1 MRIRSSNSAS
11 LAWRALIALHLASPL
26 AFALD
31 PSRAISQYGHA
42 AWTMQDGVL
51 PGAPTVMTQSPD
63 GYLWLGTR
71 NGLLRFDG
79 VRFVPFDPPEGE
91 KLSSSRI
98 LSLES
103 GSDGALW
110 IGTRSGLHRWRDG
123 HLTAISQT
131 PAQIASI
138 RRDGAGTIW
147 FTRMSVRDKEGPLC
161 RIAGDDAICRPL
173 IPNANSDIAR
183 DLKIDSHGNFW
194 TVSDHRLIRIR
205 DGNVRTWVPEGLSD
219 SVEEE
224 LRDVVHV
231 VLPARDGTIW
241 VGAMQPSR
249 GLGLLH
255 LDGDRL
261 RAFVGPELDGRKLSV
276 SPMLEDRT
284 GSLWI
289 GTQDEGIYRMHEG
302 KVSRFRRSDGLSS
315 DTIQNLYEDRE
326 GTVWV
331 LTTQGVHAFRDLK
344 VGTVSSR
351 QGLRADLANG
361 VLAAHDGTVWVDNWH
376 TLDAWREGKVTTL
389 SSRNGLP
396 GEEVMGLFEDSAGT
410 LWVGIDNEVTV
421 FENGKFTPV
430 RQRDGEAMGHFSSA
444 AQDSAGDIWIMTVDP
459 DLLHRVRG
467 RQVVE
472 QFPRSRLSY
481 SYRAMTADPVDGI
494 WLALNNGDLGRLRA
508 GALEIVPFEREPNTG
523 TVISLATWRDG
534 SVAGASALGISAVR
548 DGKPLTMSVKNGLP
562 CVDVHAVLVDRDGA
576 MWLYATCGVIH
587 VAADQV
593 RAWWN
598 SPGATLKFRVLDAFD
613 GAQAARANFFPKASL
628 APDGK
633 LWFANASV
641 VQVIDPAR
649 LEINPV
655 PPSVTIERLL
665 ADRTEHPLAQHLR
678 LPPNPTDV
686 QIDYTGLSFVVPKK
700 MQFRYRLVGHDQ
712 HWQQAGAR
720 RQAFYNDLPPRDYRF
735 EVTASNSDGV
745 WNSAGASLAFTI
757 APTFWQTRT
766 FVALC
771 VLSAIGVVWLA
782 FVLRLRQVAG
792 RIRAR
797 AEERVAERE
806 RIARDLHDTLLQGLL
821 SASLQLSVANGQIVK
836 DAPAKPL
843 VERILQLLRLAIDE
857 GRDAVRDLRSRL
869 PPTDA
874 LEQAF
879 AQVPKDLGADESMQF
894 RLLVDGTP
902 RPLHPAVR
910 DEVYRIGREALANA
924 FRHSK
929 ATHTEAVLE
938 YCAERFRLCVRDNGC
953 GMEPDILR
961 RGRDGHWGL
970 SGLRERSEKIGAT
983 LRVMSAPGAGTEI
996 ELLVPAAAAYQNL
1009 TTHRVGWRRWLDLR
1023 GTRA

>member
-1 MRIRSSNSAS
+1 MRILFLLLFA
-11 LAWRALIALHLASPL
+11 APA

-51 PGAPTVMTQSPD
+51 PGAPTVMTQTAD

-79 VRFVPFDPPEGE
+79 VRFVPFAPPHGE
-91 KLSSSRI
+91 KLSSNRI
-98 LSLES
+98 LSLEG

-110 IGTRSGLHRWRDG
+110 IGTRAGLHRWRDG
-123 HLTAISQT
+123 HLTDISQT

-138 RRDGAGTIW
+138 RRDAAGTIW
-147 FTRMSVRDKEGPLC
+147 FTRMSIRDKEGPLC
-161 RIAGDDAICRPL
+161 RVDGDKAFCRPL
-173 IPNANSDIAR
+173 IPTADSDIAR
-183 DLKIDSHGNFW
+183 DLKVDAEGSLW
-194 TVSDHRLIRIR
+194 TVSDQRLIRFK
-205 DGNVRTWVPEGLSD
+205 DGAVRSWLPEGLSA

-249 GLGLLH
+249 GLGLLR

-261 RAFVGPELDGRKLSV
+261 HAFVSPELDGRKLSV
-276 SPMLEDRT
+276 SPMIEDAA
-284 GSLWI
+284 GSIWI
-289 GTQDEGIYRMHEG
+289 GTQDEGIYRLHGG
-302 KVSRFRRSDGLSS
+302 KASRFRRSDGLSS

-326 GTVWV
+326 GSVWV

-361 VLAAHDGTVWVDNWH
+361 VLAGRDGTVWVDNWH
-376 TLDAWREGKVTTL
+376 TLDAWRDGSVTTL

-396 GEEVMGLFEDSAGT
+396 GEEVMGLFEDSTGT
-410 LWVGIDNEVTV
+410 LWVGVDNEVTV
-421 FENGKFTPV
+421 FEKGKFVPI
-430 RQRDGEAMGHFSSA
+430 RKPDGTALGSFSSA
-444 AQDSAGDIWIMTVDP
+444 AQDSAGDVWVMTALP
-459 DLLHRVRG
+459 DALNRIRG
-467 RQVVE
+467 RRVAE
-472 QFPRSRLSY
+472 QFSRADLNFAF
-481 SYRAMTADPVDGI
+481 RAMAADPSDGI

-508 GALEIVPFEREPNTG
+508 GKLATVPFAREPNTG
-523 TVISLATWRDG
+523 TVIAFATWPGG
-534 SVAGASALGISAVR
+534 SIAGASALGISAVHE
-548 DGKPLTMSVKNGLP
+548 GKPLTMTAKNGLP
-562 CVDVHAVLVDRDGA
+562 CIDIHSLLVDAGGA
-576 MWLYATCGVIH
+576 LWLYATCGVLH

-593 RAWWN
+593 KAWWKDP
-598 SPGATLKFRVLDAFD
+598 SAILKVRVLDAFD
-613 GAQAARANFFPKASL
+613 GAQAARANFFPKSSL

-641 VQVIDPAR
+641 VQVVDPAR
-649 LEINPV
+649 LDINTMPPPV
-655 PPSVTIERLL
+655 QIERLL
-665 ADRTEHPLAQHLR
+665 ADLTEHPLAQPLR

-686 QIDYTGLSFVVPKK
+686 QFDYTGLSFVVPKK
-700 MQFRYRLVGHDQ
+700 MQFRYRLVGHDLR
-712 HWQQAGAR
+712 WQEAGAR
-720 RQAFYNDLPPRDYRF
+720 RQAFYNDLPPRDYVF

-745 WNSAGASLAFTI
+745 WNPAVASLAFTI

-766 FVALC
+766 FLVLC
-771 VLSAIGVVWLA
+771 VLAAIGAVWLT
-782 FVLRLRQVAG
+782 FVLRLRQVAR

-843 VERILQLLRLAIDE
+843 VERILQLLRQAIDE
-857 GRDAVRDLRSRL
+857 GRNAVHDLRSRL

-874 LEQAF
+874 LEQAL
-879 AQVPKDLGADESMQF
+879 AQVPKDLGADESVQF
-894 RLLVDGTP
+894 RLLVEGAS
-902 RPLHPAVR
+902 RPLRQRVR
-910 DEVYRIGREALANA
+910 EEAYRIGREALANA
-924 FRHSK
+924 LRHSK
-929 ATHTEAVLE
+929 AIRIETVLE
-938 YCAERFRLCVRDNGC
+938 CCDERFRLCVRDNGC

-961 RGRDGHWGL
+961 SGRDGHWGL
-970 SGLRERSEKIGAT
+970 SGMRERAEKIGAS

-996 ELLVPAAAAYQNL
+996 ELLVPAAAAYDVS
-1009 TTHRVGWRRWLDLR
+1009 TASRAGWTRWFFLR
-1023 GTRA
+1023 GKRA